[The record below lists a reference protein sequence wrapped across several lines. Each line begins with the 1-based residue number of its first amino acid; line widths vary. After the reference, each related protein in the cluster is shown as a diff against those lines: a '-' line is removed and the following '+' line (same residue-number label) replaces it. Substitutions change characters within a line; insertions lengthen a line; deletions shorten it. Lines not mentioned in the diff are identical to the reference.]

1 MVNFKDMKKT
11 LTIITLIAL
20 TFCAI
25 PSAHAFWVW
34 NPKTGKWSNPK
45 YAVKPTP
52 KEQLAYA
59 QVVFSTKKYK
69 EAREEFKRLIQY
81 FPKSLE
87 AAEAQFFL
95 GLCDEA
101 QDNPYQAYLDYQKM
115 IEMYPFS
122 DRIQEAIGK
131 QYKIADEFMS
141 GKKRKAM
148 GVVLPVENPA
158 IEIYRKVVENSPY
171 GTLAASA
178 QYKLGLVLKGAGRYN
193 EAEDEFNKVIST
205 YPDSEW
211 VSAAKFQIASCRASL
226 SKSPD
231 YDQESTREAK
241 NKFEEFVKEHPDA
254 ELSREAIENLTG
266 REEREAQSDFEIGR
280 FYEKRKI
287 YQSAEIYYN
296 GVIEKFPSSPWAA
309 KSKERLGIM
318 EALKEKG
325 KK

>member
-1 MVNFKDMKKT
+1 MVNFKDMRRA
-11 LTIITLIAL
+11 LTIIMLIAL
-20 TFCAI
+20 TFSAV
-25 PSAHAFWVW
+25 PSAYSFWVW
-34 NPKTGKWSNPK
+34 NPKNGKWINPK

-59 QVVFSTKKYK
+59 KAVFSTKNYK
-69 EAREEFKRLIQY
+69 TAREEFKRLIQF
-81 FPKSLE
+81 FPKSVE
-87 AAEAQFFL
+87 AAEAQFYL
-95 GLCDEA
+95 GQCDEA
-101 QDNPYQAYLDYQKM
+101 EDNYYQAYLDYQRM

-122 DRIQEAIGK
+122 ERIQEAVGK

-158 IEIYRKVVENSPY
+158 IEIYKKVVDNSPY
-171 GTLAASA
+171 GPLASSA
-178 QYKLGLVLKGAGRYN
+178 QYKLGLVLKGAGRYF
-193 EAEDEFNKVIST
+193 EAEDEFNKVITT

-211 VSAAKFQIASCRASL
+211 VSAAKFQIASCKASV

-241 NKFEEFVKEHPDA
+241 SKFEEFVKEHPDA
-254 ELSREAIENLTG
+254 ELSKEAVENLKNL
-266 REEREAQSDFEIGR
+266 EEKEAQSDFEIGR

-287 YQSAEIYYN
+287 TGSATIYYSE
-296 GVIEKFPSSPWAA
+296 VISKFPKSPWAVKA
-309 KSKERLGIM
+309 QERLDFM
-318 EALKEKG
+318 EKR